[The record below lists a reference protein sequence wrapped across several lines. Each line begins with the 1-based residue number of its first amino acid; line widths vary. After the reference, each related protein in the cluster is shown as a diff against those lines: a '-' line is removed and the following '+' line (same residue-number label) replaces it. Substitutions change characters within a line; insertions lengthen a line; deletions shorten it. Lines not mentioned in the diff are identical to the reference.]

1 MNKLTI
7 AAKQLAKGNI
17 GNAIAAIATKSA
29 STQLIQPAR
38 YRNGNFFFGTFGA
51 DKAFIWGNYNSSL
64 RAYQRCPVVS
74 SIINRQ
80 ALATIN
86 GKVTIVDDSGKESQ
100 KVQAKALRKL
110 LKCPNPL
117 QSGKQFRAQNN
128 VYKRIYG
135 YCPVLRMVPV
145 GFENDFSAWRLWNIP
160 PWMIRVE
167 DNTDLFFLAASKP
180 FKSIQLTYMGKSV
193 PLDPANIFF
202 LCESQISTG
211 MFEMNSSQDN
221 VSLFL
226 PDSKLLPVDKNI
238 DNIISSLSGR
248 GALNRERGP
257 MWILSND
264 TADSPDAGSFP
275 LGTTAKDD
283 LQKDFLQYGI
293 TGGQRK
299 AIITDAK
306 LKLQTVGFD
315 VGQLK
320 LLEGEI
326 QDAKFI
332 ADQLNYPPYLLGLVD
347 AKFDNQQIA
356 ERNMYT
362 NSIIPDA
369 ESDDEQWGQFFGLE
383 DLGLSIKT
391 DYSYLP
397 VLQEDD
403 AKSSTSRL
411 VLTQALK
418 IEYENGLITKNQW
431 LQEVGLDPI
440 GPEGDLRSTD
450 VKNTNVPLA
459 TIIGVGG
466 VQSVINVLTAAGLS
480 EEARAS
486 TLQIIF
492 GISQG
497 DAAAMVVAGNNQ
509 QTTDQNSNDNGNGT
523 QTT

>member
-1 MNKLTI
+1 MNKLGI
-7 AAKQLAKGNI
+7 AARQLAKGNI
-17 GNAIAAIATKSA
+17 GNAITAITTKSVQ
-29 STQLIQPAR
+29 SQLVQPAR
-38 YRNGNFFFGTFGA
+38 YRNGNFFFGVYGA

-86 GKVTIVDDSGKESQ
+86 GKVTIIDDAGKESQ

-110 LKCPNPL
+110 LKRPNPL

-135 YCPVLRMVPV
+135 YCPVLKMVPV

-160 PWMIRVE
+160 PWMIQVE
-167 DNTDLFFLAASKP
+167 DSTDLFFLAGSKP
-180 FKSIQLTYMGKSV
+180 FKSIRLTYMGKSV
-193 PLDPANIFF
+193 PLNPDNVFF

-211 MFEMNSSQDN
+211 MFELNSSQDN

-238 DNIISSLSGR
+238 DNIISSLESR

-257 MWILSND
+257 LWILSND

-275 LGTTAKDD
+275 LDTKAKDD

-332 ADQLNYPPYLLGLVD
+332 ADELNFPPYLLGLVD

-369 ESDDEQWGQFFGLE
+369 ESDDEQWGQFFNLDEIGLT
-383 DLGLSIKT
+383 IKT
-391 DYSYLP
+391 DYSHLP
-397 VLQEDD
+397 ALQEDD
-403 AKSSTSRL
+403 AKKSTARL
-411 VLTQALK
+411 VLTQALQ
-418 IEYENGLITKNQW
+418 IEYNNSLITKNQW
-431 LQEVGLDPI
+431 LQAIGLEPI
-440 GPEGDLRSTD
+440 GPEGDVRASD

-459 TIIGVGG
+459 SIIGVGG
-466 VQSVINVLTAAGLS
+466 VQSVINILTAAGLS

-492 GISQG
+492 GISAG
-497 DAAAMVVAGNNQ
+497 DAAAMVVNNGTQ
-509 QTTDQNSNDNGNGT
+509 QQSNNDQNTNDNGNGN
-523 QTT
+523 

>member
-38 YRNGNFFFGTFGA
+38 YRNGNFFFGSFGA

-86 GKVTIVDDSGKESQ
+86 GKVTIIDDAGKESQ
-100 KVQAKALRKL
+100 KVQAKTLRKL
-110 LKCPNPL
+110 LKRPNPL

-160 PWMIRVE
+160 PWMIQVE
-167 DNTDLFFLAASKP
+167 DNTDLFFLAASNP
-180 FKSIQLTYMGKSV
+180 FKSIRLTYMGRSV
-193 PLDPANIFF
+193 PLDPANVFF
-202 LCESQISTG
+202 LCETQISTG
-211 MFEMNSSQDN
+211 LFESNSSQDN
-221 VSLFL
+221 VSLNL

-238 DNIISSLSGR
+238 NNIITSLDGR
-248 GALNRERGP
+248 GAMNRERGP

-275 LGTTAKDD
+275 LDTKAKDD

-293 TGGQRK
+293 TGAQKR

-332 ADQLNYPPYLLGLVD
+332 ADNLNYPPYLLGLVD

-369 ESDDEQWGQFFGLE
+369 ESDDEQWSDFFKLDDFGLT
-383 DLGLSIKT
+383 IKT
-391 DYSYLP
+391 DYSHLP
-397 VLQEDD
+397 ALQEDD
-403 AKSSTSRL
+403 AKASTSRL

-418 IEYENGLITKNQW
+418 IEYESGLITKNQW
-431 LQEVGLDPI
+431 LQELGLDPM
-440 GPEGDLRSTD
+440 GPEGDVRSTD
-450 VKNTNVPLA
+450 ASSSNVPLA
-459 TIIGVGG
+459 SIIGVGG

-480 EEARAS
+480 EEARANV
-486 TLQIIF
+486 LQIVF
-492 GISQG
+492 GINQA
-497 DAAAMVVAGNNQ
+497 DAASMVVNSGEQ
-509 QTTDQNSNDNGNGT
+509 TQTTNDQNSNNNVNGN
-523 QTT
+523 

>member
-1 MNKLTI
+1 MNKWSI
-7 AAKQLAKGNI
+7 ARRELVKGNI
-17 GNAIAAIATKSA
+17 GNAITAIAAKSA
-29 STQLIQPAR
+29 QSQLIQPAR
-38 YRNGNFFFGTFGA
+38 YRNGNFFFGQFGA

-86 GKVTIVDDSGKESQ
+86 GKVTIIDDKGKESQ
-100 KVQAKALRKL
+100 KVQAKALRQL
-110 LKCPNPL
+110 LKRPNPL

-135 YCPVLRMVPV
+135 YCPVLRMCPV
-145 GFENDFSAWRLWNIP
+145 GFEDDFSKWRLWNIP
-160 PWMIRVE
+160 PWMIQVE
-167 DNTDLFFLAASKP
+167 DNTELFFLPGAKP
-180 FKSIQLTYMGKSV
+180 FDTIRLTYMGKSV
-193 PLDPANIFF
+193 PLNPDNVFF
-202 LCESQISTG
+202 LCETQISTG
-211 MFEMNSSQDN
+211 LFESNSIQDN
-221 VSLFL
+221 VSLYL
-226 PDSKLLPVDKNI
+226 PDSKLLTVEQNI
-238 DNIISSLSGR
+238 DNIISSLNSR
-248 GALNRERGP
+248 GTLNRERGP

-264 TADSPDAGSFP
+264 QADSADAGLFP
-275 LGTTAKDD
+275 LDKTAKED
-283 LQKDFLQYGI
+283 LDKDFLQYGI
-293 TGGQRK
+293 TKGLKK

-369 ESDDEQWGQFFGLE
+369 ESDDEQWGDFFKLG

-397 VLQEDD
+397 ALQEDITEQGRGRWYMD
-403 AKSSTSRL
+403 
-411 VLTQALK
+411 QALL
-418 IEYENGLITKNQW
+418 IEFQNNLITWNEW
-431 LQEVGLDPI
+431 RIALGLDPVD
-440 GPEGDLRSTD
+440 GNDLYYHEM
-450 VKNTNVPLA
+450 V
-459 TIIGVGG
+459 
-466 VQSVINVLTAAGLS
+466 AAGKIMGPPQS
-480 EEARAS
+480 GGANVS
-486 TLQIIF
+486 SD
-492 GISQG
+492 SQ
-497 DAAAMVVAGNNQ
+497 NNNN
-509 QTTDQNSNDNGNGT
+509 QNSNTNGNGN
-523 QTT
+523 

>member
-1 MNKLTI
+1 MNKFGV
-7 AAKQLAKGNI
+7 AARQLAKGNI

-86 GKVTIVDDSGKESQ
+86 GKVTIVDDAGKESQ
-100 KVQAKALRKL
+100 AVQAKALRKL
-110 LKCPNPL
+110 QKRPNPL

-145 GFENDFSAWRLWNIP
+145 GFENDFSKWRLWNIP
-160 PWMIRVE
+160 PWMIQVD

-180 FKSIQLTYMGKSV
+180 FNSIRLTYMGRSV

-202 LCESQISTG
+202 LCETQISTG
-211 MFEMNSSQDN
+211 IFESNSSQDN

-238 DNIISSLSGR
+238 NNIITSLDGR
-248 GALNRERGP
+248 GAMNRDRGP

-264 TADSPDAGSFP
+264 TADSPDAGAFP
-275 LGTTAKDD
+275 LDTTVKDD

-293 TGGQRK
+293 TGNQKR

-332 ADQLNYPPYLLGLVD
+332 SDQLNYPPYLLGLVD

-369 ESDDEQWGQFFGLE
+369 ESDDEQWGQFFRLE
-383 DLGLSIKT
+383 EFGLSIKT
-391 DYSYLP
+391 DYSHLP
-397 VLQEDD
+397 ALQEDD
-403 AKSSTSRL
+403 AKASTSRL

-418 IEYENGLITKNQW
+418 IEYESGLITKNQW
-431 LQEVGLDPI
+431 LQALGLEPM
-440 GPEGDLRSTD
+440 GHEGDVRASD

-459 TIIGVGG
+459 SIIGVGG
-466 VQSVINVLTAAGLS
+466 VQSVISVLTAAGLS
-480 EEARAS
+480 EEARANV
-486 TLQIIF
+486 LQIVF
-492 GISQG
+492 GIAQA
-497 DAAAMVVAGNNQ
+497 DAASMVVNSSDQ
-509 QTTDQNSNDNGNGT
+509 TQTTNDQNSNDNGNGN
-523 QTT
+523 

>member
-1 MNKLTI
+1 MNKYGI
-7 AAKQLAKGNI
+7 AAKQLVKGNI
-17 GNAIAAIATKSA
+17 GNAIAAIATKSTH
-29 STQLIQPAR
+29 TQLVQPAR
-38 YRNGNFFFGTFGA
+38 YRNGNFFFGSFGA

-86 GKVTIVDDSGKESQ
+86 GKVTIVDDEGKES
-100 KVQAKALRKL
+100 KKPQANALRKL
-110 LKCPNPL
+110 LKRPNPL
-117 QSGKQFRAQNN
+117 QSGKQFRAQSN

-135 YCPVLRMVPV
+135 YCPVLRMCPV
-145 GFENDFSAWRLWNIP
+145 GFEDDFSKWRLWNIP
-160 PWMIRVE
+160 PWMIQVE
-167 DNTDLFFLAASKP
+167 DNDDLFFLAAGKP
-180 FKSIQLTYMGKSV
+180 FKSIRLTYMGKSV
-193 PLDPANIFF
+193 PLDPANVFF
-202 LCESQISTG
+202 ICETQISTG
-211 MFEMNSSQDN
+211 LFESNSSQVN
-221 VSLFL
+221 TSLYL
-226 PDSKLLPVDKNI
+226 PDSKLLTVEQNI
-238 DNIISSLSGR
+238 DNIISSLNSR

-264 TADSPDAGSFP
+264 SADSPDAGSFP
-275 LGTTAKDD
+275 LDTKAKDD

-293 TGGQRK
+293 TGAQKR

-320 LLEGEI
+320 LLEGEV

-332 ADQLNYPPYLLGLVD
+332 SDQLNYPPYLLGLVD

-369 ESDDEQWGQFFGLE
+369 DSEDEQWDSFLKLDDFGLN
-383 DLGLSIKT
+383 LKT
-391 DYSYLP
+391 DFSHLA

-403 AKSSTSRL
+403 AKTSTSRL

-418 IEYENGLITKNQW
+418 IEYDAGLITKNQW
-431 LQEVGLDPI
+431 LQALGLPAI
-440 GPEGDLRSTD
+440 GPVGELLSSD

-459 TIIGVGG
+459 SIIGVGG
-466 VQSVINVLTAAGLS
+466 VQSVISVLTAAGLS

-486 TLQIIF
+486 VLQIVF

-497 DAAAMVVAGNNQ
+497 DAAAMVV
-509 QTTDQNSNDNGNGT
+509 SGT
-523 QTT
+523 QTETQNTESNVNGN

>member
-1 MNKLTI
+1 
-7 AAKQLAKGNI
+7 
-17 GNAIAAIATKSA
+17 
-29 STQLIQPAR
+29 
-38 YRNGNFFFGTFGA
+38 
-51 DKAFIWGNYNSSL
+51 L

-86 GKVTIVDDSGKESQ
+86 GKVTIIDDVGKESQ

-110 LKCPNPL
+110 LKRPNPL

-145 GFENDFSAWRLWNIP
+145 GFENDFSKWRLWNIP
-160 PWMIRVE
+160 PWMIQVE

-180 FKSIQLTYMGKSV
+180 FNHIRLTYMGRSV
-193 PLDPANIFF
+193 PLDPANVFF
-202 LCESQISTG
+202 LCETQISTG
-211 MFEMNSSQDN
+211 LFESNSSQDN
-221 VSLFL
+221 VSLYL

-238 DNIISSLSGR
+238 NNIITSLDGR
-248 GALNRERGP
+248 GAMNRERGP

-264 TADSPDAGSFP
+264 TADSPDAGAFP
-275 LGTTAKDD
+275 LDTQVKDD

-293 TGGQRK
+293 TGAQKR

-332 ADQLNYPPYLLGLVD
+332 ADELNFPPYLLGLVD

-369 ESDDEQWGQFFGLE
+369 ENDDEQWGQFFGLE
-383 DLGLSIKT
+383 EMGLSIKT
-391 DYSYLP
+391 DYSHLP
-397 VLQEDD
+397 ALQEDD
-403 AKSSTSRL
+403 AKASTSRL
-411 VLTQALK
+411 VLTQALR
-418 IEYENGLITKNQW
+418 IEYEAGLITKNQW
-431 LQEVGLDPI
+431 LQELGLEPI
-440 GPEGDLRSTD
+440 GPEGDILSSD
-450 VKNTNVPLA
+450 IKNNNVPLA
-459 TIIGVGG
+459 SIIGVGG
-466 VQSVINVLTAAGLS
+466 VQSVISILTAAGLS
-480 EEARAS
+480 EEARANV
-486 TLQIIF
+486 LQIVF
-492 GISQG
+492 GIGQA
-497 DAAAMVVAGNNQ
+497 DAASMVVNSGQ
-509 QTTDQNSNDNGNGT
+509 QSQSSNVQNSNDNGNGN
-523 QTT
+523 

>member
-1 MNKLTI
+1 MNKWSI
-7 AAKQLAKGNI
+7 AGKQLIQGNI
-17 GNAIAAIATKSA
+17 GNAITAIATKS
-29 STQLIQPAR
+29 TQSQLVQPAR
-38 YRNGNFFFGTFGA
+38 YRNGNFFFGQFGA

-86 GKVTIVDDSGKESQ
+86 GKVTIIDEKGKESQ
-100 KVQAKALRKL
+100 RMQAKALRQL
-110 LKCPNPL
+110 LKRPNPL

-160 PWMIRVE
+160 PWMIQVE

-180 FKSIQLTYMGKSV
+180 FNSIRLTYMGRSV
-193 PLDPANIFF
+193 PLDPANVFF
-202 LCESQISTG
+202 LCETQISTG
-211 MFEMNSSQDN
+211 LFESNSSHDN
-221 VSLFL
+221 VSLNL

-238 DNIISSLSGR
+238 DNIISSLEGR
-248 GALNRERGP
+248 GTLNRERGP

-264 TADSPDAGSFP
+264 SADSPDAGMFP
-275 LGTTAKDD
+275 IDSDAKKD
-283 LQKDFLQYGI
+283 LQTDFLQYGI
-293 TGGQRK
+293 TKGQKK

-369 ESDDEQWGQFFGLE
+369 ESDDEQWGDFFKLE
-383 DLGLSIKT
+383 DFGLSIKT
-391 DYSYLP
+391 DYSHLP
-397 VLQEDD
+397 ALQEDD
-403 AKSSTSRL
+403 AKASTSRL
-411 VLTQALK
+411 MLTQALK
-418 IEYENGLITKNQW
+418 IEYEAGLITKNQW
-431 LQEVGLDPI
+431 LQALGLEPI
-440 GPEGDLRSTD
+440 GPEGDLLSSD

-459 TIIGVGG
+459 SIIGVGG
-466 VQSVINVLTAAGLS
+466 VQSVISVLTAAGMS
-480 EEARAS
+480 EEARS
-486 TLQIIF
+486 SVLQILF
-492 GISQG
+492 GISSN
-497 DAAAMVVAGNNQ
+497 DAAAMVVNSGAQSEQTNNTQNTDTNATGN
-509 QTTDQNSNDNGNGT
+509 
-523 QTT
+523 